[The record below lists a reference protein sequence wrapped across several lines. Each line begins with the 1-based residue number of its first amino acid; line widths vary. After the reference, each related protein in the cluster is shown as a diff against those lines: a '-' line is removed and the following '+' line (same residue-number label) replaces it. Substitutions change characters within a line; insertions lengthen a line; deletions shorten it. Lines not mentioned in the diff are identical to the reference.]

1 MKNCSFLYVGPE
13 RTSPCMPATL
23 GLHHVGL
30 SLNVSELLEVIPHTG
45 INSCN
50 KIETTI
56 LDKILPDTVENKL
69 GFLSQKKM
77 LKQKGDET
85 G

>member
-1 MKNCSFLYVGPE
+1 MKNCSFLYVDPRCVARAGPE

-23 GLHHVGL
+23 GLHRVGL
-30 SLNVSELLEVIPHTG
+30 SLSVSELLEVIPHTG
-45 INSCN
+45 INNCN

-69 GFLSQKKM
+69 GFLSQKKC
-77 LKQKGDET
+77 
-85 G
+85 